1 VYAEK
6 IGYTAGKKYDLNT
19 SESESVKML
28 SSAAKE
34 AQAWLV
40 GGPHDQIAS
49 DETQTIFNA

>member
-6 IGYTAGKKYDLNT
+6 IGYISGKTYDLST
-19 SESESVKML
+19 SESESIKML

-40 GGPHDQIAS
+40 GGPHDQILL
-49 DETQTIFNA
+49 F